1 MSPSKHRHRPL
12 SFRPRED
19 SDRVWLYEYAK
30 ATGQS
35 VNSVLAEMLAAYRVA
50 VEASRSAGG

>member
-19 SDRVWLYEYAK
+19 SDRVWLLGYAK
-30 ATGQS
+30 ATGQP
-35 VNSVLAEMLAAYRVA
+35 VNRVLADALAAYRA
-50 VEASRSAGG
+50 TKERG

>member
-19 SDRVWLYEYAK
+19 SDRAWVYEYAK
-30 ATGQS
+30 TTGQPVS
-35 VNSVLAEMLAAYRVA
+35 RILADALAAYRA
-50 VEASRSAGG
+50 SKEARC

>member
-19 SDRVWLYEYAK
+19 SDRVWVEEYAK

-35 VNSVLAEMLAAYRVA
+35 VNSVLAEMLAEYRA
-50 VEASRSAGG
+50 AKEATA

>member
-19 SDRVWLYEYAK
+19 SDRVWVQEYAK

-35 VNSVLAEMLAAYRVA
+35 VNSVLADALAAYRA
-50 VEASRSAGG
+50 AKEAEGIRY